1 MSNTSLFRKWRQD
14 EVGSTAMIYA
24 IILPVLIGM
33 GALAIDVGHFEQRNA
48 RIQSAADLA
57 ALAAALEYQATNDR
71 DKARLA
77 GKGDAYE
84 NGYIAQGGSIEV
96 ESPITTGP
104 FAGSEGAVVRITQK
118 QDRYLSSIF
127 PNQKDVVHVVEATVV
142 AAEAG
147 AGSPACVLSLNE
159 TATRALELRGNTR
172 LNFGGCGAHSN
183 STANGAIDFNG
194 NSSITAECISTRGTV
209 TGAERAANLQCDA
222 PKENSA
228 AVADPYA
235 DVMVNQALVSSL
247 PCQDPPSSNGNGG
260 GGGNG
265 KKKNN
270 NNNSSNDDPFSIGP
284 SVPGGPVR
292 FCGGRVSINE
302 TLTLAPGTYYFDDAD
317 LRFTGQGGLD
327 ASPPDGVTLVFL
339 NGGEL
344 DNING
349 GEISIRAQSTGP
361 FAGIA
366 VFRDPDSSSSNE
378 RIRINGNQDLQIDG
392 ALYFPNG
399 DLEFSGGADATS
411 GCTQIIADTVI
422 FTGNSELT
430 LTDCEP
436 LGTRDIDGPGSTG
449 SGVKLVK

>member
-1 MSNTSLFRKWRQD
+1 MFKNLSNTSLSKTWRRD
-14 EVGSTAMIYA
+14 EDGSTAMIYA

-48 RIQSAADLA
+48 RIQSTADMAAM
-57 ALAAALEYQATNDR
+57 AAALEYETTSDR

-77 GKGDAYE
+77 GRGDAYE
-84 NGYIAQGGSIEV
+84 NGYVAQGGSIEV

-127 PNQKDVVHVVEATVV
+127 PSQKDVVHVVEATVV
-142 AAEAG
+142 AASGAG
-147 AGSPACVLSLNE
+147 APACALALNE
-159 TATRALELRGNTR
+159 TANRAFELRGNTT
-172 LNFGGCGAHSN
+172 LDFGGCGGHTN
-183 STANGAIDFNG
+183 STANGAFDLNG
-194 NSSITAECISTRGTV
+194 SSSIRGECVSARGTI
-209 TGAERAANLQCDA
+209 TGATDSNAILDCGEPRANA
-222 PKENSA
+222 A
-228 AVADPYA
+228 AVIDPYA
-235 DVMVNQALVSSL
+235 DVTVDQALVSNL

-260 GGGNG
+260 GGNGNGNG
-265 KKKNN
+265 KKNNN

-292 FCGGRVSINE
+292 FCGGRISINE

-349 GEISIRAQSTGP
+349 GEISIRAQSDWT
-361 FAGIA
+361 FCWH
-366 VFRDPDSSSSNE
+366 R
-378 RIRINGNQDLQIDG
+378 RIQRPRQQ
-392 ALYFPNG
+392 
-399 DLEFSGGADATS
+399 
-411 GCTQIIADTVI
+411 
-422 FTGNSELT
+422 
-430 LTDCEP
+430 
-436 LGTRDIDGPGSTG
+436 
-449 SGVKLVK
+449 